1 MLPVPL
7 GISVWSSGRNPG
19 QPTLHR
25 RAGLRHRKQRS
36 HASLG
41 TGSKSGLI
49 HAQLSL
55 RWRKGNYYNF
65 KSLSG
70 LLC

>member
-7 GISVWSSGRNPG
+7 GISVWSPAQNFG
-19 QPTLHR
+19 QPSLHR
-25 RAGLRHRKQRS
+25 RASLRHRKQRS

-55 RWRKGNYYNF
+55 RWRKGGDYII
-65 KSLSG
+65 
-70 LLC
+70 